1 MDLRAGVERR
11 RAGALVLVLVLVV
24 ACGGADGNRCI
35 AVGLPLSKGLGRLL

>member
-11 RAGALVLVLVLVV
+11 RAGALVLALVV

-35 AVGLPLSKGLGRLL
+35 AVGLPLSKGLGHLL